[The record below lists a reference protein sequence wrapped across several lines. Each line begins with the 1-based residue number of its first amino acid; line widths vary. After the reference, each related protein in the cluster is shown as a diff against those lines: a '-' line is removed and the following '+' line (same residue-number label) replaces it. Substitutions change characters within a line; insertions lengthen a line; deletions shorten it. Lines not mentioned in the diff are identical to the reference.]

1 MTPTSSEK
9 PPRPWWQRW
18 LKKNISLCIDDRNEL
33 VSELH
38 SAQQKNLISS
48 DSLGMIEGVLNIE
61 RLKVRDAMMQRH
73 QIQFLHVDSSFQ
85 ELVDTILESNHSR
98 YPVFDDNRD
107 DIEGVLLAK
116 ELLQYIGKE
125 SEFDI
130 NDVLKEAKTVPESQS
145 LRSLLTEFRNERQH
159 MAIVVDEY
167 SGISGLITIED
178 ILERIVGDIEDEHDD
193 IDEKA
198 WVQNKGSN
206 EFEVDAAIPVV
217 EFNEEFET
225 NLPVDQF
232 DTFGGVVMN
241 RMGKI
246 PHQGEELHIG
256 GMHVRITRSDG
267 RRILSMDVS
276 IKQKK
281 SKSDAVGKMK
291 KQAIAA

>member
-1 MTPTSSEK
+1 MTSTSSEK

-18 LKKNISLCIDDRNEL
+18 LKKNISLCIDDRKEL

-61 RLKVRDAMMQRH
+61 HLKVRDAMMQRH

-85 ELVDTILESNHSR
+85 ELVGTILESNHSR

-281 SKSDAVGKMK
+281 SKSESVGKMK